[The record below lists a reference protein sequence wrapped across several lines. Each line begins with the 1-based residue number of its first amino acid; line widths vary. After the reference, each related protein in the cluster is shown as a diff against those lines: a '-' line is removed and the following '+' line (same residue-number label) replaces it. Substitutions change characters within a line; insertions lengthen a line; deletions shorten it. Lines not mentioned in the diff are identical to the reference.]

1 MHSKVSTNREPSA
14 LKPAVLDVVTTYGAP
29 AAASSYL
36 GDQQSFKIRVWGLGG
51 SGFGGVMVWAG

>member
-1 MHSKVSTNREPSA
+1 MYSLVSANRKPQA
-14 LKPAVLDVVTTYGAP
+14 LKQAVLDVVTTYGAP

-51 SGFGGVMVWAG
+51 GSGGVRVWAD